1 MLRDKKVARMPEF
14 RARRHKKR
22 LRCDLAR
29 LLLLPNVVQGR
40 EETRHG
46 LRKNKITTK
55 GLRICGGGSCS
66 TTVHPR
72 CSAATC
78 TFPSGG
84 RDALHRDSKNTFR
97 TPFFSYLWRFGKQP
111 SSGLEGAIPFR
122 SQRGRRRRRDVSP
135 RRTRRG
141 GPRLDS
147 FSPFPQ
153 APAQGVAGTETLPG
167 KKLSHQGPIRQG
179 PKRAI
184 G

>member
-1 MLRDKKVARMPEF
+1 MPEF

-55 GLRICGGGSCS
+55 ALRICGGGGSCS

-84 RDALHRDSKNTFR
+84 RDTLYRDSKKYILHSLFLLPVAIREATFVGSR
-97 TPFFSYLWRFGKQP
+97 RSDPLQVPTGKKKKKKRCQ
-111 SSGLEGAIPFR
+111 SSEDETRWAPTRLFLAVSAGPR
-122 SQRGRRRRRDVSP
+122 SRGR
-135 RRTRRG
+135 G
-141 GPRLDS
+141 
-147 FSPFPQ
+147 
-153 APAQGVAGTETLPG
+153 
-167 KKLSHQGPIRQG
+167 H
-179 PKRAI
+179 
-184 G
+184 